1 MKMTPNFTQNAAVSL
16 LLAAV
21 SAQAATPLE
30 QMNAALTEWVGVQN
44 GVPASSVTV
53 VPPDARVAVQPCA
66 SSYVFDYPFVSRDS
80 VRVRCTKPNWQLFMK
95 VGLVS
100 GSAPSSSAPSS
111 PAPAATATS
120 AKAAPAPEF
129 RQVVVAATNL
139 PAGQV
144 LQRDSLKLDRMEADK
159 ISKAHYLENQGLEG
173 QELLRAVRAGEPIR
187 VSDLRLA
194 TLVKRGE
201 MVLMTV
207 GSPATFEISVKAEA
221 MQDGRVGEQIKLRNT
236 ESGRTLSGVVT
247 GKGTAKGL

>member
-1 MKMTPNFTQNAAVSL
+1 MKMTPNFTQKAAVL
-16 LLAAV
+16 LLLTAV

-30 QMNAALTEWVGVQN
+30 QMNAALTEWVGAQN
-44 GVPASSVTV
+44 GVPAASVT
-53 VPPDARVAVQPCA
+53 VAVQPCA
-66 SSYVFDYPFVSRDS
+66 SSYVFDYPFVNREN
-80 VRVRCTKPNWQLFMK
+80 VRVRCSKPNWQLFMK

-100 GSAPSSSAPSS
+100 GSAPVAL
-111 PAPAATATS
+111 APAAPVPGS
-120 AKAAPAPEF
+120 KAAQAPEF

-139 PAGQV
+139 QAGQL

-159 ISKAHYLENQGLEG
+159 INKAYYVETQGLEG

-187 VSDLRLA
+187 ISDLRQA

-201 MVLMTV
+201 LVLMTV

-236 ESGRTLSGVVT
+236 ESGRTLSAVVT

>member
-1 MKMTPNFTQNAAVSL
+1 MKMTPNFTQNAAVLL
-16 LLAAV
+16 LLASV

-66 SSYVFDYPFVSRDS
+66 SNYVFDYPFVSRDS
-80 VRVRCTKPNWQLFMK
+80 VRVRCTRPNWQLFMK

-100 GSAPSSSAPSS
+100 GSAPSGSAPAVT
-111 PAPAATATS
+111 APS

-159 ISKAHYLENQGLEG
+159 VSKAHYLENQGLEG

-187 VSDLRLA
+187 VSDLRPA

-201 MVLMTV
+201 MVLMTI
-207 GSPATFEISVKAEA
+207 GTPATFEISVKAEA

>member
-1 MKMTPNFTQNAAVSL
+1 MKMTPNSTQIAAVSL

-21 SAQAATPLE
+21 CAQAATPLE

-66 SSYVFDYPFVSRDS
+66 STYVFDYPFVSRDS

-100 GSAPSSSAPSS
+100 GSAPATLTPGASA
-111 PAPAATATS
+111 

-187 VSDLRLA
+187 VSDLRPA

-201 MVLMTV
+201 MVLMTI

>member
-1 MKMTPNFTQNAAVSL
+1 MKMTPNSTQIAAVSL

-21 SAQAATPLE
+21 CAQAATPLE

-100 GSAPSSSAPSS
+100 GSTPATLTPGASAP
-111 PAPAATATS
+111 
-120 AKAAPAPEF
+120 KAAPAPEF

-187 VSDLRLA
+187 VSDLRPA

-201 MVLMTV
+201 MVLMTI

>member
-1 MKMTPNFTQNAAVSL
+1 MKMTPNSTQIAAVSL

-21 SAQAATPLE
+21 CAQAATPLE

-66 SSYVFDYPFVSRDS
+66 SSFVFDYPFVSRDS

-100 GSAPSSSAPSS
+100 GSAPATLTPGASA
-111 PAPAATATS
+111 

-187 VSDLRLA
+187 VSDLRPA

-201 MVLMTV
+201 MVLMTI

>member
-100 GSAPSSSAPSS
+100 GSTPATLTPGASAP
-111 PAPAATATS
+111 
-120 AKAAPAPEF
+120 KAAPAPEF

-139 PAGQV
+139 PAGLV

-159 ISKAHYLENQGLEG
+159 ISKAHYLESQGLEG

-187 VSDLRLA
+187 VSDLRPA

-201 MVLMTV
+201 MVLMTI

>member
-1 MKMTPNFTQNAAVSL
+1 MKMTPNSTQIAAVSL

-21 SAQAATPLE
+21 CAQAATPLE
-30 QMNAALTEWVGVQN
+30 QMNGALTEWVGVQN

-66 SSYVFDYPFVSRDS
+66 STYVFDYPFVSRDS

-100 GSAPSSSAPSS
+100 GSAPATLTPGASA
-111 PAPAATATS
+111 

-159 ISKAHYLENQGLEG
+159 ISKAHYLESQGLEG

-187 VSDLRLA
+187 VSDLRPA

-201 MVLMTV
+201 MVLMTI
-207 GSPATFEISVKAEA
+207 GTPATFEISVKAEA

>member
-1 MKMTPNFTQNAAVSL
+1 MKMTPNFTQNAAVLL

-21 SAQAATPLE
+21 SAQAASPLE

-44 GVPASSVTV
+44 GVPATSVTV

-66 SSYVFDYPFVSRDS
+66 SSYVFDYPFVSRES

-100 GSAPSSSAPSS
+100 GSTPATLSSGA
-111 PAPAATATS
+111 PAP
-120 AKAAPAPEF
+120 KAAPAPEF

-159 ISKAHYLENQGLEG
+159 ISKAHYLESQGLEG

-187 VSDLRLA
+187 VSDLRPA

-201 MVLMTV
+201 LVLMTV
-207 GSPATFEISVKAEA
+207 GTPATFEISVKAEA

>member
-1 MKMTPNFTQNAAVSL
+1 MKMTPNSTQIAAVSL

-21 SAQAATPLE
+21 CAQAATPLE

-66 SSYVFDYPFVSRDS
+66 STYVFDYPFVSRDS

-100 GSAPSSSAPSS
+100 GSAPATLTPGASA
-111 PAPAATATS
+111 

-187 VSDLRLA
+187 VSDLRPA

-201 MVLMTV
+201 MVLMTI
-207 GSPATFEISVKAEA
+207 GTPATFEISVKAEA

>member
-1 MKMTPNFTQNAAVSL
+1 MKMTPNSTQIAAVSL

-21 SAQAATPLE
+21 CAQAATPLE

-66 SSYVFDYPFVSRDS
+66 STYVFDYPFVSRDS

-100 GSAPSSSAPSS
+100 GSAPATLTPGASA
-111 PAPAATATS
+111 

-187 VSDLRLA
+187 VSDLRPA

-201 MVLMTV
+201 MVLMTI
-207 GSPATFEISVKAEA
+207 GSPATFEISVKAVA
-221 MQDGRVGEQIKLRNT
+221 MHDGRGGEQIKLRNT

>member
-1 MKMTPNFTQNAAVSL
+1 MKMTPNSTQIAAVSL

-21 SAQAATPLE
+21 CAQAATPLE

-66 SSYVFDYPFVSRDS
+66 STYVFDYPFVSRDS

-100 GSAPSSSAPSS
+100 GSAPATLTPGASA
-111 PAPAATATS
+111 

-139 PAGQV
+139 PAGLV

-187 VSDLRLA
+187 VSDLRPA

-201 MVLMTV
+201 MVLMTI
-207 GSPATFEISVKAEA
+207 GTPATFEISVKAEA

-236 ESGRTLSGVVT
+236 ESGKTLSGVVT

>member
-1 MKMTPNFTQNAAVSL
+1 MKMTPNSTQIAAVSL

-21 SAQAATPLE
+21 CAQAATPLE

-100 GSAPSSSAPSS
+100 GSAPATLTPGASAP
-111 PAPAATATS
+111 
-120 AKAAPAPEF
+120 KAAPAPEF

-187 VSDLRLA
+187 VSDLRPA

-201 MVLMTV
+201 MVLMTI

>member
-1 MKMTPNFTQNAAVSL
+1 MKMTPNYTQNAAVLL
-16 LLAAV
+16 LLASV

-66 SSYVFDYPFVSRDS
+66 SNYVFDYPFVSRDS
-80 VRVRCTKPNWQLFMK
+80 VRVRCTRPNWQLFMK

-100 GSAPSSSAPSS
+100 GSAPSGSAPAVT
-111 PAPAATATS
+111 APS

-159 ISKAHYLENQGLEG
+159 VSKAHYVENQGLEG

-187 VSDLRLA
+187 VSDLRPA

-201 MVLMTV
+201 MVLMTI
-207 GSPATFEISVKAEA
+207 GTPATFEISVKAEA

>member
-1 MKMTPNFTQNAAVSL
+1 MKMTPNSTQIAAVSL

-21 SAQAATPLE
+21 CAQAATPLE

-66 SSYVFDYPFVSRDS
+66 STYVFDYPFVSRDS

-100 GSAPSSSAPSS
+100 GSAPATLTPGASA
-111 PAPAATATS
+111 

-159 ISKAHYLENQGLEG
+159 ISKAHYLESQGLEG

-187 VSDLRLA
+187 VSDLRPA

-201 MVLMTV
+201 MVLMTI
-207 GSPATFEISVKAEA
+207 GTPATFEISVKAEA

>member
-1 MKMTPNFTQNAAVSL
+1 MKMTPNSTQIAAVSL

-21 SAQAATPLE
+21 CAQAATPLE
-30 QMNAALTEWVGVQN
+30 QVNAALTEWVGLQN

-100 GSAPSSSAPSS
+100 GSAPATLTPGASAP
-111 PAPAATATS
+111 
-120 AKAAPAPEF
+120 KAAPAPEF

-187 VSDLRLA
+187 VSDLRPA

-201 MVLMTV
+201 MVLMTI

>member
-1 MKMTPNFTQNAAVSL
+1 MKMTPNSTQIAAVSL
-16 LLAAV
+16 LLGAV
-21 SAQAATPLE
+21 CAQAATPLE
-30 QMNAALTEWVGVQN
+30 QMSSALTEWVGVQN

-66 SSYVFDYPFVSRDS
+66 STYVFDYPFVSRDS

-100 GSAPSSSAPSS
+100 GSTPATLTPGASAP
-111 PAPAATATS
+111 
-120 AKAAPAPEF
+120 KAAPVPEF

-139 PAGQV
+139 TAGQV

-159 ISKAHYLENQGLEG
+159 ISKAHYLESQGLEG

-187 VSDLRLA
+187 VSDLRPA

-201 MVLMTV
+201 MVLMTI
-207 GSPATFEISVKAEA
+207 GTPATFEISVKAEA
-221 MQDGRVGEQIKLRNT
+221 MQDGRVGDQIKLRNT

>member
-1 MKMTPNFTQNAAVSL
+1 MKMTPNSTQIAAVSL

-21 SAQAATPLE
+21 YAQAATPLE
-30 QMNAALTEWVGVQN
+30 QVNAALTEWVGVQN

-100 GSAPSSSAPSS
+100 GSTPATLTPGASAP
-111 PAPAATATS
+111 
-120 AKAAPAPEF
+120 KAAPAPEF

-159 ISKAHYLENQGLEG
+159 ISKAHYLESQGLEG

-187 VSDLRLA
+187 VSDLRPA

-201 MVLMTV
+201 MVLMTI

>member
-1 MKMTPNFTQNAAVSL
+1 MKMTPNFTQKAAVL
-16 LLAAV
+16 LLLTAV

-30 QMNAALTEWVGVQN
+30 QMNAALTEWVGAQN
-44 GVPASSVTV
+44 GVPAASVTV

-66 SSYVFDYPFVSRDS
+66 SSYVFDYPFVNREN
-80 VRVRCTKPNWQLFMK
+80 VRVRCGKPNWQLFMK

-100 GSAPSSSAPSS
+100 GSAPVA
-111 PAPAATATS
+111 PAPAAPVPGS
-120 AKAAPAPEF
+120 KAAQAPEF

-139 PAGQV
+139 QAGQL

-159 ISKAHYLENQGLEG
+159 INKAYYVETQGLEG

-187 VSDLRLA
+187 ISDLRQA

>member
-1 MKMTPNFTQNAAVSL
+1 MKMTPNFTQNAAVLL
-16 LLAAV
+16 LLASV
-21 SAQAATPLE
+21 GAQAATPLE
-30 QMNAALTEWVGVQN
+30 QMNAALTEWVGGQN

-53 VPPDARVAVQPCA
+53 VPPDPRVAVQPCA

-100 GSAPSSSAPSS
+100 GSTPSS
-111 PAPAATATS
+111 PAPAATAPS
-120 AKAAPAPEF
+120 AKTAPAPEF

-159 ISKAHYLENQGLEG
+159 VSKAHYVENQGLEG

-187 VSDLRLA
+187 VSDLRPA
-194 TLVKRGE
+194 TLIKRGE

-207 GSPATFEISVKAEA
+207 GTPATFEISVKAEA
-221 MQDGRVGEQIKLRNT
+221 MQDGRAGEQIKLKNT

>member
-1 MKMTPNFTQNAAVSL
+1 MKMTPNFTQNAAVLL
-16 LLAAV
+16 LLASV
-21 SAQAATPLE
+21 GAQAATPLE
-30 QMNAALTEWVGVQN
+30 QMNAALTEWVGGQN

-53 VPPDARVAVQPCA
+53 VPPDPRVAVQPCA

-100 GSAPSSSAPSS
+100 GSAPAS
-111 PAPAATATS
+111 PAPAATAPS
-120 AKAAPAPEF
+120 AKTAPAPEF

-159 ISKAHYLENQGLEG
+159 ISKAHYVENQGLEG

>member
-1 MKMTPNFTQNAAVSL
+1 MKMTPNSTQIAAVSL

-21 SAQAATPLE
+21 CAQAATPLE

-100 GSAPSSSAPSS
+100 GSTPATLTPGASA
-111 PAPAATATS
+111 

-159 ISKAHYLENQGLEG
+159 ISKAHYLESQGLEG

-187 VSDLRLA
+187 VSDLRPA

-201 MVLMTV
+201 MVLMTI

>member
-1 MKMTPNFTQNAAVSL
+1 MKMTPISTQIAAVSL

-21 SAQAATPLE
+21 CAQAATPLE

-66 SSYVFDYPFVSRDS
+66 STYVFDYPFVSRDS

-100 GSAPSSSAPSS
+100 GSTPATLTPGASAP
-111 PAPAATATS
+111 
-120 AKAAPAPEF
+120 KAAPAPEF

-139 PAGQV
+139 PAGLV

-187 VSDLRLA
+187 VSDLRPA

-201 MVLMTV
+201 MVLMTI
-207 GSPATFEISVKAEA
+207 GTPATFEISVKAEA

>member
-1 MKMTPNFTQNAAVSL
+1 MKMTPNSTQIAAVSL

-21 SAQAATPLE
+21 CAQAATPLE
-30 QMNAALTEWVGVQN
+30 QVNAALTEWVGVQN

-100 GSAPSSSAPSS
+100 GSTPATLAPGASAP
-111 PAPAATATS
+111 
-120 AKAAPAPEF
+120 KAAPAPEF

-159 ISKAHYLENQGLEG
+159 ISKAHYLESQGLEG

-187 VSDLRLA
+187 VSDLRPA

-201 MVLMTV
+201 MVLMTI

>member
-1 MKMTPNFTQNAAVSL
+1 MKMTPNFTQNAAVLL
-16 LLAAV
+16 LLASV

-30 QMNAALTEWVGVQN
+30 QMNAALTEWVGGQN
-44 GVPASSVTV
+44 AVPASSVTV
-53 VPPDARVAVQPCA
+53 VPPDPRVAVQPCA

-111 PAPAATATS
+111 PTPAATAPS
-120 AKAAPAPEF
+120 AKTAPAPEF

-159 ISKAHYLENQGLEG
+159 ISKALYVENQGLEG
-173 QELLRAVRAGEPIR
+173 QELMRAVRAGEPIR

>member
-1 MKMTPNFTQNAAVSL
+1 MKMTPISTQIAAVSL

-21 SAQAATPLE
+21 CAQAATPLE

-66 SSYVFDYPFVSRDS
+66 STYVFDYPFVSRDS

-100 GSAPSSSAPSS
+100 GSAPATLTPGTSA
-111 PAPAATATS
+111 

-187 VSDLRLA
+187 VSDLRPA

-201 MVLMTV
+201 MVLMTI
-207 GSPATFEISVKAEA
+207 GTPATFEISVKAEA

>member
-1 MKMTPNFTQNAAVSL
+1 MKMTPNFTQNAAVLL
-16 LLAAV
+16 LLASV

-44 GVPASSVTV
+44 GVPAASVTV
-53 VPPDARVAVQPCA
+53 MPPDARVAVQPCA
-66 SSYVFDYPFVSRDS
+66 SSYAFDYPFVNREN
-80 VRVRCTKPNWQLFMK
+80 VRVRCSKPNWQLFMK

-100 GSAPSSSAPSS
+100 GSAPSSLTPAA
-111 PAPAATATS
+111 PAPGSKS
-120 AKAAPAPEF
+120 AQAPEF

-139 PAGQV
+139 PAGQL

-159 ISKAHYLENQGLEG
+159 INKAYYVETQGLEG

-187 VSDLRLA
+187 VSDLRPA

-207 GSPATFEISVKAEA
+207 GSAATFEISVKAEA
-221 MQDGRVGEQIKLRNT
+221 MQDGRAGEQIKLRNT

>member
-1 MKMTPNFTQNAAVSL
+1 MKMTPNSTQIAAVSL

-21 SAQAATPLE
+21 CAQAATPLE
-30 QMNAALTEWVGVQN
+30 QVNAALTEWVGAQN

-100 GSAPSSSAPSS
+100 GSTPATLTPGASAP
-111 PAPAATATS
+111 
-120 AKAAPAPEF
+120 KAAPAPEF

-159 ISKAHYLENQGLEG
+159 ISKAHYLESQGLEG

-187 VSDLRLA
+187 VSDLRPA

-201 MVLMTV
+201 MVLMTI

>member
-1 MKMTPNFTQNAAVSL
+1 MKMTPNSTQIAAVSL

-21 SAQAATPLE
+21 CAQAATPLE

-44 GVPASSVTV
+44 SVPASSVTV

-66 SSYVFDYPFVSRDS
+66 STYVFDYPFVSRDS

-100 GSAPSSSAPSS
+100 GSTPATLTPGASAP
-111 PAPAATATS
+111 
-120 AKAAPAPEF
+120 KAAPAPEF

-159 ISKAHYLENQGLEG
+159 ISKAHYLESQGLEG

-187 VSDLRLA
+187 VSDLRPA

-201 MVLMTV
+201 MVLMTI

>member
-1 MKMTPNFTQNAAVSL
+1 MKMTPNSTQIAAVSL

-21 SAQAATPLE
+21 CAQAATPLE
-30 QMNAALTEWVGVQN
+30 QVNAALTEWVGAQN

-100 GSAPSSSAPSS
+100 GSTPATLTPGASAP
-111 PAPAATATS
+111 
-120 AKAAPAPEF
+120 KAAPAPEF

-159 ISKAHYLENQGLEG
+159 ISKAHYVENQGLEG

>member
-1 MKMTPNFTQNAAVSL
+1 MKMTPNSTQIAAVSL

-21 SAQAATPLE
+21 CAQAATPLE
-30 QMNAALTEWVGVQN
+30 QMNGALTEWVGVQN
-44 GVPASSVTV
+44 GVPASSVTL

-66 SSYVFDYPFVSRDS
+66 STYVFDYPFVSRDS

-100 GSAPSSSAPSS
+100 GSAP
-111 PAPAATATS
+111 ATLTPGTS
-120 AKAAPAPEF
+120 AAKVAPAPEF

-187 VSDLRLA
+187 VSDLRPA

-201 MVLMTV
+201 MVLMTI

-221 MQDGRVGEQIKLRNT
+221 MQDGRVGEQNKLRNT

>member
-1 MKMTPNFTQNAAVSL
+1 MKMTPNSTQIAAVSL

-21 SAQAATPLE
+21 CAQAATPLE
-30 QMNAALTEWVGVQN
+30 QVNAALTEWVGVQN

-100 GSAPSSSAPSS
+100 GSAPATLTPGASAP
-111 PAPAATATS
+111 
-120 AKAAPAPEF
+120 KAAPAPEF

-187 VSDLRLA
+187 VSDLRPA

-201 MVLMTV
+201 MVLMTI